1 MLELSD
7 QLGMSVDGNT
17 LKEKLRV
24 SNGREMERRRAGI
37 SNSCC
42 AFITRCNQD
51 TLNWFNQSF
60 YAVSPP
66 CIEIWLNPLLK

>member
-24 SNGREMERRRAGI
+24 SNGRGKWNAAVCQQLR
-37 SNSCC
+37 
-42 AFITRCNQD
+42 
-51 TLNWFNQSF
+51 F
-60 YAVSPP
+60 YYEV
-66 CIEIWLNPLLK
+66 